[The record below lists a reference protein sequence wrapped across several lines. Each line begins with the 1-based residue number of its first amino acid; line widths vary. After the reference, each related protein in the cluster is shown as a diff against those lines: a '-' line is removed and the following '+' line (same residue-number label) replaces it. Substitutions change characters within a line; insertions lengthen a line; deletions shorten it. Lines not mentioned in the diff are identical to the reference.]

1 MSQRCVVVTVSPAEI
16 NDPIEMSLGRQAWV
30 DPRNYATGKA
40 TVGVYK
46 TTLHSLGNERIH
58 SSRPPDVTHS
68 TQQGPQAAAMRTV
81 ATIIVAVY
89 G

>member
-1 MSQRCVVVTVSPAEI
+1 
-16 NDPIEMSLGRQAWV
+16 
-30 DPRNYATGKA
+30 
-40 TVGVYK
+40 VYK